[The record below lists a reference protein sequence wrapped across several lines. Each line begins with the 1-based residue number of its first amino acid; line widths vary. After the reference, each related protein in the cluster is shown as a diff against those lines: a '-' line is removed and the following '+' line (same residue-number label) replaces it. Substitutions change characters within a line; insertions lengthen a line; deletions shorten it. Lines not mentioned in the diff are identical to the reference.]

1 VNKLRNKKGQYISD
15 KEREIAI
22 LKTRIWFLEQK
33 FEEIIKI
40 KNRGKIL

>member
-1 VNKLRNKKGQYISD
+1 MNKIRNKKGQFISD
-15 KEREIAI
+15 IEREIAI

-40 KNRGKIL
+40 KNRGRII